1 MRDDSEFADFV
12 HATGTQLFRTAVLL
26 CGDHH
31 LAEDLTQTTYAK
43 VFAKWSKVRR
53 ADSPMAYAA
62 DLLTRSLRPMAYAR
76 TTLLNTFLSHRRLRR
91 SSERPV
97 DALPERSHDDHDPTV
112 RVDLL
117 RALATLAATDRAVL
131 VLRYWE
137 DRSIEETAATLG
149 MSSGAVRTRCSRALA
164 KLRAHLEPAHLETA
178 HNDTALYPPMIQ
190 HGKETVR

>member
-53 ADSPMAYAA
+53 ADS
-62 DLLTRSLRPMAYAR
+62 PMAYAR

-149 MSSGAVRTRCSRALA
+149 MSSGAVRTRSSRALG
-164 KLRAHLEPAHLETA
+164 KLRAHLEPGLMPTTTPHA
-178 HNDTALYPPMIQ
+178 
-190 HGKETVR
+190 KEIAR

>member
-1 MRDDSEFADFV
+1 MHDDSEFADFV

-53 ADSPMAYAA
+53 TDS
-62 DLLTRSLRPMAYAR
+62 PMAYAR

-97 DALPERSHDDHDPTV
+97 DELPEGHHDDRDPTV
-112 RVDLL
+112 RLDLL
-117 RALATLAATDRAVL
+117 RALATLPAADRAVL

-164 KLRAHLEPAHLETA
+164 KLRAHLEPAHLEPA
-178 HNDTALYPPMIQ
+178 HLETALIPTMTQ